1 VTLVNNFSQ
10 KRVAGFGVPKSCNSQ
25 KKAPPKRGD
34 FLLDFSIHVQATLSF
49 GFFGLTGPL
58 FVPGEDRGLDLLLLC
73 PSEAFAIPNDF
84 GDDEEVRASDL
95 VRVALVI
102 PLKAHKDFD
111 LGNVVPILKLD
122 LKGELALDA
131 RAGF

>member
-1 VTLVNNFSQ
+1 LQLS
-10 KRVAGFGVPKSCNSQ
+10 

-58 FVPGEDRGLDLLLLC
+58 FVAGEDRGLDLLLLC